1 MDNPIIKFKN
11 FMQNDYYNYLY
22 EYVENIKNN
31 IKNEKIIIIIGT
43 GRSSITSIIDDIEKY
58 IGENYCIR
66 DIFENCNGN
75 FNGNSKLLILDLEIN
90 NKNID
95 ILNNLIN
102 NNISIIGT
110 SHNVN
115 EINESLNE
123 ISKIISIISF

>member
-11 FMQNDYYNYLY
+11 YMQNDYYNYLY

-31 IKNEKIIIIIGT
+31 IKNEKIIIIVGT
-43 GRSSITSIIDDIEKY
+43 GRSSITTIIDDIEKY
-58 IGENYCIR
+58 IGKKYCCKN
-66 DIFENCNGN
+66 IFEKYNTDN
-75 FNGNSKLLILDLEIN
+75 KLLILDLAIT

-95 ILNNLIN
+95 ILNNLID

-110 SHNVN
+110 SYNVN
-115 EINESLNE
+115 EINESLNK

>member
-11 FMQNDYYNYLY
+11 YIQNDYYNYLY
-22 EYVENIKNN
+22 EYIENIKNN
-31 IKNEKIIIIIGT
+31 IKNEKIIIIVGT
-43 GRSSITSIIDDIEKY
+43 GRSSITSIINDIEKY
-58 IGENYCIR
+58 IGEKYYIR
-66 DIFENCNGN
+66 NILENCNSN
-75 FNGNSKLLILDLEIN
+75 TKLLILDLAIT

-110 SHNVN
+110 SYNVT

>member
-11 FMQNDYYNYLY
+11 YMQNDYYNYLY

-31 IKNEKIIIIIGT
+31 IKNEKIIIIVGT
-43 GRSSITSIIDDIEKY
+43 GRSSITTIIDDIEKY
-58 IGENYCIR
+58 IGKKYCCKN
-66 DIFENCNGN
+66 IFEKYNTDN
-75 FNGNSKLLILDLEIN
+75 KLLILDLAIT

-110 SHNVN
+110 SYNVN
-115 EINESLNE
+115 EINESLDK

>member
-11 FMQNDYYNYLY
+11 YMQNDYYNYLY

-31 IKNEKIIIIIGT
+31 IKNEKIIIIVGT
-43 GRSSITSIIDDIEKY
+43 GRSSITTIIDDIEKY
-58 IGENYCIR
+58 IGKKYCCKN
-66 DIFENCNGN
+66 IFEKYNTDN
-75 FNGNSKLLILDLEIN
+75 KLLILDLAIT

-95 ILNNLIN
+95 ILNNLID

-110 SHNVN
+110 SYNVN
-115 EINESLNE
+115 EINESLDK